1 MVGGRGL
8 RVTNGGAMARRTRT
22 TSSSPSRE
30 GAALTGQLQAA
41 GEAEQVYI
49 PSCLP
54 GEGRRAARLLLMSRA
69 EP

>member
-1 MVGGRGL
+1 
-8 RVTNGGAMARRTRT
+8 MARRTRT